1 MPSSIFT
8 RIRSSRFN
16 ENNLLIRSQLWPDVP
31 ESHVWN
37 RKKNKGF
44 TTIPRTLPLLMIIL
58 DSLAEKGKPVS
69 SVYLDLWCRANDQA
83 VVKIH
88 GNTDQMAHS
97 SGFSGQ
103 RAVTSWRSRL
113 ETIRKLGFIK
123 TAAGP
128 GGANSNALL
137 LNPHIV
143 LQKYREEGKIDEA
156 DWNSLT
162 ERAVTAGAKDLFT
175 PIVEQST
182 AEVTTKKT
190 TVKKR
195 PATKTPIKKAP
206 AR

>member
-1 MPSSIFT
+1 
-8 RIRSSRFN
+8 
-16 ENNLLIRSQLWPDVP
+16 
-31 ESHVWN
+31 
-37 RKKNKGF
+37 
-44 TTIPRTLPLLMIIL
+44 MIIL

-113 ETIRKLGFIK
+113 DSLLKLGFIK

-156 DWNSLT
+156 DLNSLT
-162 ERAVTAGAKDLFT
+162 ERAVTVGAKDLFT
-175 PIVEQST
+175 PIVEQAT
-182 AEVTTKKT
+182 AEVKVKKT
-190 TVKKR
+190 TVKNR
-195 PATKTPIKKAP
+195 PATKTSTKKAP